1 MNAMNIFSEWRKDL
15 PASLVVFLV
24 AVPLCLGIALA
35 SGAPPIAGLIA
46 GVFGGVI
53 VGATSG
59 SQLGVSGPAAGLAA
73 LVAAAIVD
81 LGSYEA
87 FLVAVV
93 LAGGMQILLGV
104 VRAGVIAYYFPNSVI
119 KGMLS
124 GIGIII
130 ILKQIPHAFGY
141 DKDFEGDESFIQ
153 PDNQTT
159 LSELSNFVDYITPG
173 AVLTSVVCLAI
184 LLVWEMAWVK
194 RSSVLSRIPGPL
206 LAVVAGIVIGGLQ
219 GGFGHHGLDAE
230 HYVDLPD
237 LSAGFSAFTL
247 PDFSMIL
254 NWKVWLTAGT
264 MALVASLETLL
275 SVEATDKLDPEK
287 RITPTDK
294 ELRAQGIGNIA
305 SGLIGGLPI
314 TQVIVRSSANLQSG
328 AKTRLSAILHGLWIL
343 LCVLLI
349 PSIMEM
355 IPLASLAAILFTVG
369 FKLAKPALFASMW
382 KKGWVQF
389 LPFMVTVLG
398 VVFMDLLKGV
408 SLGMVVGIFIV
419 LRNSY
424 LTPFHFDGDVT
435 DPAKPLRIELSEEV
449 TFFNKAS
456 IQRTLANLPDGAR
469 VVIDAGRTVNLDA
482 DVMEIIE
489 EEMVRSKDRG
499 VNIELICATA
509 RPQKGTKV
517 LTAGVIRAARRIVR
531 GN

>member
-1 MNAMNIFSEWRKDL
+1 MRS
-15 PASLVVFLV
+15 
-24 AVPLCLGIALA
+24 
-35 SGAPPIAGLIA
+35 
-46 GVFGGVI
+46 
-53 VGATSG
+53 TSG
-59 SQLGVSGPAAGLAA
+59 P
-73 LVAAAIVD
+73 
-81 LGSYEA
+81 
-87 FLVAVV
+87 
-93 LAGGMQILLGV
+93 
-104 VRAGVIAYYFPNSVI
+104 
-119 KGMLS
+119 
-124 GIGIII
+124 
-130 ILKQIPHAFGY
+130 
-141 DKDFEGDESFIQ
+141 
-153 PDNQTT
+153 
-159 LSELSNFVDYITPG
+159 
-173 AVLTSVVCLAI
+173 
-184 LLVWEMAWVK
+184 
-194 RSSVLSRIPGPL
+194 
-206 LAVVAGIVIGGLQ
+206 
-219 GGFGHHGLDAE
+219 
-230 HYVDLPD
+230 PD

-314 TQVIVRSSANLQSG
+314 TGDGAELGQPTKRCEDQVERDPAWPVIFFA
-328 AKTRLSAILHGLWIL
+328 
-343 LCVLLI
+343 CLI

-369 FKLAKPALFASMW
+369 FKLAKPALFANMW

-389 LPFMVTVLG
+389 VPFLVTVLG

-499 VNIELICATA
+499 VNIELICATD